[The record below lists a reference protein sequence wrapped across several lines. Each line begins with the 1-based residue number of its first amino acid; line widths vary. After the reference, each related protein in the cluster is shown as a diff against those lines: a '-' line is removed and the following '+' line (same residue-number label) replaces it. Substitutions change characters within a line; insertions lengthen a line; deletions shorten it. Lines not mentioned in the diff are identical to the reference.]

1 MKFDA
6 TTATTIEIEA
16 WADVP
21 QGRDRLE
28 FARYLRELGNT
39 VGEYDQ
45 NNNRYRLVFDV
56 APIPEE
62 G

>member
-1 MKFDA
+1 MKFSAA
-6 TTATTIEIEA
+6 TTTSVEIEA
-16 WADVP
+16 WANVP
-21 QGRDRLE
+21 EGVERLN

-39 VGEYDQ
+39 VGEYDRE
-45 NNNRYRLVFDV
+45 NNRYRLVFDV